1 MTLEECYAAM
11 GANYQDVLK
20 RFYKPEMIRRFA
32 KMFLQDDSFQLLTD
46 AMAKQDV
53 KEAFRAAHTLKGVCL
68 NLGFDNL
75 SPSAVALTEILRAG
89 TFDGAAEQYAIV
101 EKEYH
106 KTIEAIK
113 ALD

>member
-11 GANYQDVLK
+11 GANYDDVLK
-20 RFYKPEMIRRFA
+20 RFYKPEMIRRFV
-32 KMFLQDDSFQLLTD
+32 KMFLQDDSFRLLSD
-46 AMAKQDV
+46 AMAAQDV

-75 SPSAVALTEILRAG
+75 RPSAVALTEILRKG
-89 TFDGAAEQYAIV
+89 TFEGAAEQFAIV
-101 EKEYH
+101 EKEYQ
-106 KTIEAIK
+106 KTIKAIE